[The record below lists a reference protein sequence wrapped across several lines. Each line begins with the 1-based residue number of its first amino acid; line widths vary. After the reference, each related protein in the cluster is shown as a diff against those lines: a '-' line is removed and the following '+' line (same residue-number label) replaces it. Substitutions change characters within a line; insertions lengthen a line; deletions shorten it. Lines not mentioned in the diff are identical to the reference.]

1 MQNIKIRVILLVIS
15 LICLT
20 SCATVN
26 KTKMVPDSIVKDL
39 TPAFQSGEFG
49 SKVDGLVVLMD
60 ASSSM
65 TETYQDYVKFDIAK
79 AFVRRMNDTMPP
91 ISTVSGLR
99 TFGHAPQLTRE
110 QTKLFYGMAPYNRQ
124 GMNKSL
130 SQVSPSGGPTPLTAA
145 ITEAAVDLKDIS
157 GNKVVIIISDGKD
170 LTDQPFI
177 AAQKMQAMAKDH
189 LCIYTVMVG
198 DDEKGKILMEK
209 IARVSPC
216 GFMIL
221 AQDVGSA
228 QPMADYVS
236 DVFLTKV
243 EKTAKIPASK
253 EKLTGS
259 QEGVGLGYHKAE
271 LVMMNLGNIHFNF
284 DSSDLTKEGKT
295 ILDQHIQVLMNNPD
309 VNVIIEG
316 HASARGTRDHNQD
329 LSEKRASTVQNYLVD
344 IGSIP
349 VKRLSAIGYG
359 ETRPAVHESNP
370 EQINSEEAKANMRV
384 VFEAIVE

>member
-1 MQNIKIRVILLVIS
+1 MQNRKIRLILLVIV

-20 SCATVN
+20 SCASVN

-39 TPAFQSGEFG
+39 TPGFQSGEFG

-65 TETYQDYVKFDIAK
+65 AETYQDYVKFDIAK

-91 ISTVSGLR
+91 ICAVSGLR
-99 TFGHAPQLTRE
+99 TFGHALQLTRA

-124 GMNKSL
+124 GMNKGL
-130 SQVSPSGGPTPLTAA
+130 IQVTPSGGPTPLTAA
-145 ITEAAVDLKDIS
+145 ITEAAVDLKNIS

-170 LTDQPFI
+170 LSDQPFI
-177 AAQKMQAMAKDH
+177 AAQNMQAMMADH

-236 DVFLTKV
+236 KVFLTKV
-243 EKTAKIPASK
+243 EKIAEVSVSK
-253 EKLTGS
+253 EKKSASLK
-259 QEGVGLGYHKAE
+259 EDGLGYHKAE
-271 LVMMNLGNIHFNF
+271 PLMMNLGNIHFNF

-309 VNVIIEG
+309 VNVIIGG
-316 HASARGTRDHNQD
+316 HASARGTHDHNQN
-329 LSEKRASTVQNYLVD
+329 LSEKRALAVKNYLIDVGD
-344 IGSIP
+344 IP
-349 VKRLSAIGYG
+349 FKRLSAIGYG
-359 ETRPAVHESNP
+359 ETRPAMYEPDP
-370 EQINSEEAKANMRV
+370 EQINSKEAKANMRV
-384 VFEAIVE
+384 IFEVIVE